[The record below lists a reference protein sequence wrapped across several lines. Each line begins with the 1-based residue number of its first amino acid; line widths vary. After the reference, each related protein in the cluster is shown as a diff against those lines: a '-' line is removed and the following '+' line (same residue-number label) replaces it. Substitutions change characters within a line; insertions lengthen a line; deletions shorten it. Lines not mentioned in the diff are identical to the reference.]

1 MLLDSE
7 HPVEKQPTVTLTW
20 RCLWTWFHGES
31 SGLDDLH
38 LQAPVPLHQTDLY
51 VTWDSQQ
58 KTHTRTLTMRMEE
71 VSIRSY
77 CACHLYL
84 CTCLVSVK
92 SAPPCLP
99 ELFSSLLLPST
110 PALHLPHWLLPVPH
124 LCFSISPHLHLVPSL
139 AQFVFKSNLLFK
151 LLSSH
156 PLLFCFPD
164 VTLCL
169 PVPCTAVIP
178 PLLHLPS
185 SSVTI

>member
-1 MLLDSE
+1 MVSPLA
-7 HPVEKQPTVTLTW
+7 
-20 RCLWTWFHGES
+20 WTTSTSRPPFLSIRPISMSPGIHNN
-31 SGLDDLH
+31 
-38 LQAPVPLHQTDLY
+38 
-51 VTWDSQQ
+51 
-58 KTHTRTLTMRMEE
+58 THTRTLTMRMEE

-77 CACHLYL
+77 CTCHLYL
-84 CTCLVSVK
+84 CTCLVTVK
-92 SAPPCLP
+92 SSPPCSP

-139 AQFVFKSNLLFK
+139 AQCVFKSNLLFQ
-151 LLSSH
+151 LLPSH
-156 PLLFCFPD
+156 PLWFCFPD

-178 PLLHLPS
+178 PLHFLPAVLCILLHLPS

>member
-1 MLLDSE
+1 MVSPLA
-7 HPVEKQPTVTLTW
+7 
-20 RCLWTWFHGES
+20 WTTSTSRPPFLSIRPISMSPGIHNN
-31 SGLDDLH
+31 
-38 LQAPVPLHQTDLY
+38 
-51 VTWDSQQ
+51 
-58 KTHTRTLTMRMEE
+58 THTRTLIMRMEE

-77 CACHLYL
+77 CTCHLYL

-139 AQFVFKSNLLFK
+139 AQFVFKSNLLFQ
-151 LLSSH
+151 LLPSH

-178 PLLHLPS
+178 PLHFLPAVLCILLHLPS